1 MPKLQLSELLS
12 LTKVEQILRLSEVN
26 AELETLT
33 AQERIAWALE
43 NLEGNPAV
51 SSSFGIQAAVMLQL
65 VTDAKADTPV
75 ILTDTGY
82 LFPETYLF
90 VDQLTERLKL
100 NLHVFTAEESP
111 NWQEARYGK
120 LWEKGVEGIEQYNKL
135 NKVQPMR
142 RALDQLEVGIWFS
155 GLRREQSNSRAN
167 LPVLSI
173 QNGFFSARLAEMLK
187 GQRVAGRCGR
197 AVYRVEHDLGRCPD
211 ADLAVFHCPIE
222 FGSGFDHLAPV
233 IFCRQCPCV
242 LFNRQQINPALR
254 HRVTGCRNRQCAG
267 PDTQDQW
274 CVQCRKMVDPPGE
287 IVRCNRII
295 RQVNDVWVRSLLMGL
310 GIGRLAIACTHDLDA
325 E

>member
-26 AELETLT
+26 AELEALT
-33 AQERIAWALE
+33 AQERILWALE

-82 LFPETYLF
+82 LFPETYQF

-100 NLHVFTAEESP
+100 NLHVFTAQESP

-142 RALDQLEVGIWFS
+142 RALDQLEVGVWFS
-155 GLRREQSNSRAN
+155 GLRREQSSSRAN

-173 QNGFFSARLAEMLK
+173 QNGVFKFLPVLDWSNKDVHHFLEERNLPYHPLRDDGYLPVGDTHTTQKWEPGMKEEETRFFGLK
-187 GQRVAGRCGR
+187 RECGLHEDDGET
-197 AVYRVEHDLGRCPD
+197 A
-211 ADLAVFHCPIE
+211 
-222 FGSGFDHLAPV
+222 GSG
-233 IFCRQCPCV
+233 I
-242 LFNRQQINPALR
+242 
-254 HRVTGCRNRQCAG
+254 
-267 PDTQDQW
+267 
-274 CVQCRKMVDPPGE
+274 
-287 IVRCNRII
+287 
-295 RQVNDVWVRSLLMGL
+295 
-310 GIGRLAIACTHDLDA
+310 
-325 E
+325 

>member
-173 QNGFFSARLAEMLK
+173 QNGVFKFLPVLDWSNKDVHYFLEERGLPYHPLRDEGYLSVGDTHTTQKWEPGMKEEETRFFGLK
-187 GQRVAGRCGR
+187 RECGLHEDDGET
-197 AVYRVEHDLGRCPD
+197 A
-211 ADLAVFHCPIE
+211 
-222 FGSGFDHLAPV
+222 GSG
-233 IFCRQCPCV
+233 I
-242 LFNRQQINPALR
+242 
-254 HRVTGCRNRQCAG
+254 
-267 PDTQDQW
+267 
-274 CVQCRKMVDPPGE
+274 
-287 IVRCNRII
+287 
-295 RQVNDVWVRSLLMGL
+295 
-310 GIGRLAIACTHDLDA
+310 
-325 E
+325 